1 MCCFVILLLFNEMQM
16 NVRRFSA
23 IPHLRGEA
31 GGLNPPVPPPPYLVV
46 FDDKTESHGTV
57 HPSKI
62 TAVSFIKLIFWT
74 FNQLSLSKQNL
85 HENKTDTTTSRDFRI
100 IKKYAL
106 LP

>member
-1 MCCFVILLLFNEMQM
+1 MQPM
-16 NVRRFSA
+16 QPISFMFLSVAMGN
-23 IPHLRGEA
+23 LREG
-31 GGLNPPVPPPPYLVV
+31 YLVV

-57 HPSKI
+57 QPSKI
-62 TAVSFIKLIFWT
+62 TALSFIKLIFWT
-74 FNQLSLSKQNL
+74 FNQLSLLKQNL